1 MGKVK
6 VMLKCEAGA
15 KSTVYVLKNQQESL
29 LGRIDCEALGIIV
42 VKSGGNPGKLEQVGR
57 LSTIQLQCE
66 RQENQEEIDDK
77 MTKLLAS
84 PSQHDGATEGKT
96 GLICQG
102 GCYRGS
108 ARGRPSNR
116 LGS

>member
-1 MGKVK
+1 MKLRKNKTQFWPYGMHYRLPMMGKVK

-42 VKSGGNPGKLEQVGR
+42 VKSGGNPGNLEQVGR

-77 MTKLLAS
+77 MTKLLEEF
-84 PSQHDGATEGKT
+84 PQLFD
-96 GLICQG
+96 
-102 GCYRGS
+102 
-108 ARGRPSNR
+108 
-116 LGS
+116 